1 MSGYAIIDDWKP
13 LNKQLGFVHTV
24 YGQLKQH
31 LKTNSN
37 LIGDPAGESGVSF
50 ILYPIAL
57 YISILGK
64 AGKYQRAFDVFHDLD
79 TDGPLAPHPKIYSS
93 LLSVFADRVDSADV
107 DTDAIAKSVSEAK
120 YIWRSHMRSLDK
132 RPQQH
137 VEPRSI
143 EAMIKVLSRGEPPDH
158 ELMFDIVRDICGLSR
173 PGEDLPSSP
182 SQEKKVSPNT
192 WILNEVLNGCITAGR
207 PEMAV
212 HYAQSVMNTR
222 ELHPIIGA
230 WHLNK
235 LVHAH
240 IHLAKGGSK
249 SPDRS
254 GNVAAWVEWM
264 LAQDPTREPSK
275 TTPNERTLVC
285 ALDLCSRCKDTHS
298 ALRIVRAVATTGMKG
313 ASSSPSL
320 PIRAWEYLFQLATA
334 AGQDEKRQ
342 CLELLSI
349 HSSVL
354 DVWETT
360 SVQRLPPP
368 EKKAHELLAIHIV
381 QVFKAVLPSSDHEG
395 AGSPDA
401 AELEVWSGI
410 RRRAQS
416 FLEKTHRHKR
426 KS

>member
-1 MSGYAIIDDWKP
+1 MMSGYATVDDWKA
-13 LNKQLGFVHTV
+13 LNKQLGFVHSV

-31 LKTNSN
+31 IKRNSN

-64 AGKYQRAFDVFHDLD
+64 AGRYQRAFDVFHDLD

-93 LLSVFADRVDSADV
+93 LLTVFADRVDSADV
-107 DTDAIAKSVSEAK
+107 DADAIAKSVSEAK

-132 RPQQH
+132 QPQHH

-158 ELMFDIVRDICGLSR
+158 ELMFDILRDICGLSR
-173 PGEDLPSSP
+173 PGEDLPPSP
-182 SQEKKVSPNT
+182 SREKKVTPNM
-192 WILNEVLNGCITAGR
+192 WILNQVLDGCTIAGR
-207 PEMAV
+207 PEMVV

-222 ELHPIIGA
+222 ELHPIICA

-235 LVHAH
+235 LVRAH
-240 IHLAKGGSK
+240 IHLAKEGSK

-254 GNVAAWVEWM
+254 ENVAAWVEWM
-264 LAQDPTREPSK
+264 VAQDPTREPSD
-275 TTPNERTLVC
+275 TTPNERTLVS
-285 ALDLCSRCKDTHS
+285 ALELCNRCKDTHS
-298 ALRIVRAVATTGMKG
+298 ALRIVRAVVMTGMKG
-313 ASSSPSL
+313 ASSPSL
-320 PIRAWEYLFQLATA
+320 PIRAWEYLFHLATV

-342 CLELLSI
+342 CLELLST
-349 HSSVL
+349 HSFVL

-368 EKKAHELLAIHIV
+368 EKMTHELLAVHIV

-410 RRRAQS
+410 RRRAES
-416 FLEKTHRHKR
+416 FLEKTHRHRR